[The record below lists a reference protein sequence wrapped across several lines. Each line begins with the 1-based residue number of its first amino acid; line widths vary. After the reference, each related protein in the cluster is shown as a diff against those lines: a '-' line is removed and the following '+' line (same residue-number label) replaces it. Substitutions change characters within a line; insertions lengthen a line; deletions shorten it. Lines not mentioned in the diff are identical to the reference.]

1 MTDKI
6 NVLIKELSEK
16 KITVKGFQN
25 DKYDTDIIHR
35 EGKLIL
41 EQIIRKY
48 ILDNRDTEIGIL
60 TAKVFVY
67 EEMIKKSN
75 FAPMLQKQEEIKQNT
90 NIELN
95 EKEIAKHWYL
105 VGISDAIDTKLEI
118 CDEQTIKDFESNF
131 KIEHEPYI

>member
-6 NVLIKELSEK
+6 NVLIKELLDK
-16 KITVKGFQN
+16 KITVKGYQGDSYN
-25 DKYDTDIIHR
+25 TELIQR

-41 EQIIRKY
+41 EQIIRQY
-48 ILDNRDTEIGIL
+48 LLDNRDTEIGIL

-67 EEMIKKSN
+67 KEMIKKSN

-105 VGISDAIDTKLEI
+105 TGVTDAIDTKLETGN
-118 CDEQTIKDFESNF
+118 EQIIKDFESNF